1 MERRRTL
8 TIEDMIKQGASWSE
22 IIARIGDLQKVE
34 AERKAAAE
42 KAEREK
48 AKKAKSIEVAR
59 QRFIAAF
66 ADWMIA
72 TGVLPE
78 QEKEEFCA
86 VVSEELEE
94 MLLLTPFFMR

>member
-1 MERRRTL
+1 MNRTL
-8 TIEDMIKQGASWSE
+8 TIEDMIKQGASWAE
-22 IIARIGDLQKVE
+22 ISTRVKELQAEE

-48 AKKAKSIEVAR
+48 ARKAHTIEAAR

-72 TGVLPE
+72 VGVLPE

-86 VVSEELEE
+86 TMSKELTTE
-94 MLLLTPFFMR
+94 MLLITPFFMR

>member
-1 MERRRTL
+1 MRTL

-22 IIARIGDLQKVE
+22 ISARVKELQTEE
-34 AERKAAAE
+34 AERKAAIRKAE
-42 KAEREK
+42 KEK
-48 AKKAKSIEVAR
+48 AKKAQTIEAAR
-59 QRFIAAF
+59 KRFIAAF

-86 VVSEELEE
+86 TMSKELTTE
-94 MLLLTPFFMR
+94 MLLITPFFMR